1 MGLGPREAKINKRSP
16 KNGIKTV
23 FNYVIE
29 NMTAYNKK
37 WFTLSRLWIIGL
49 ISLIFFNILAIYNVS
64 AQTCGKPFIPILL
77 SRSLTTDPWRGI
89 TLGYSLLAIAA
100 SYSFNSSIITTAFF
114 GFFSAFVISMFDT
127 PASHDVLIGTSSLL
141 VMYECLP
148 ASLEIN
154 LRLIHYIFVIVF
166 GNIFFIWLIYSK
178 LYYDDEKCSWMF
190 VTEYITFW
198 LMNALILWIIP
209 EDMYAQDA
217 ICEEA
222 KRTDKRQIQN
232 NLAFDS
238 ETNNE
243 KQRLLDF

>member
-1 MGLGPREAKINKRSP
+1 
-16 KNGIKTV
+16 
-23 FNYVIE
+23 
-29 NMTAYNKK
+29 
-37 WFTLSRLWIIGL
+37 
-49 ISLIFFNILAIYNVS
+49 
-64 AQTCGKPFIPILL
+64 
-77 SRSLTTDPWRGI
+77 
-89 TLGYSLLAIAA
+89 
-100 SYSFNSSIITTAFF
+100 
-114 GFFSAFVISMFDT
+114 MFDT
-127 PASHDVLIGTSSLL
+127 PASHDVLIVTSSLL

-154 LRLIHYIFVIVF
+154 LRLIHYIVVIVF

-217 ICEEA
+217 IICEEA

>member
-1 MGLGPREAKINKRSP
+1 
-16 KNGIKTV
+16 
-23 FNYVIE
+23 
-29 NMTAYNKK
+29 MTTYNKK

-64 AQTCGKPFIPILL
+64 EQTCGKPFIPILL

-100 SYSFNSSIITTAFF
+100 SYSLNSSIITTAFF

-190 VTEYITFW
+190 VMEYITFW

-232 NLAFDS
+232 NPAYDS
-238 ETNNE
+238 ETDNE